1 MSRDVPR
8 RTGGASRAV
17 WITRLHLGS
26 GLILFTY
33 LTTHYANHALG
44 LVSLQAMEEG
54 RIWLC
59 ALWRNPIGSLA
70 LYGALLTHLGLALLS
85 LGGPAPTSGRT
96 PPTS

>member
-1 MSRDVPR
+1 MSPAA
-8 RTGGASRAV
+8 TGGASRAV
-17 WITRLHLGS
+17 WITRLRLGS

-33 LTTHYANHALG
+33 LTTPTRTTPSG
-44 LVSLQAMEEG
+44 SSPCRRMEEG